1 MNPRL
6 TFQKENAMPA
16 TGCLFT
22 FYTLSPLHAG
32 SGESSAAVDL
42 AIQREKH
49 TEYPVVYSSSMKG
62 SLRWFFEC
70 KHSDSDVINR
80 IFGKEGDE
88 KGGSG
93 QVVFT
98 DAKIL
103 FFPVRSSE
111 GVFKW
116 VTCNFLIERALR
128 DLEFIGIKPSGIK
141 TTAISAMGGEAHSPY
156 TSEILLE
163 DFPVTAN
170 KAMLPALFNFLKKF
184 ADEEEVKQRL
194 IIVSNDVFK
203 TLVTT
208 ATQVIARNVLDKD
221 TKTSKNLWY
230 EEVVPADAIFYTIMR
245 PTYRDHDGGL
255 MEALANGTNGIGNQI
270 IQIGGNETIGYGF
283 VKFSDNLAPT
293 LSSISEQ
300 ASSTTSTAPATST
313 TNAGASN
320 G

>member
-1 MNPRL
+1 
-6 TFQKENAMPA
+6 MPSLSSTGA
-16 TGCLFT
+16 SPSGCLFT
-22 FYTLSPLHAG
+22 FYTLTPLHAG

-49 TEYPVVYSSSMKG
+49 TQYPVVYSSSMKG

-70 KHSDSDVINR
+70 KHSDEDLINR

-128 DLEFIGIKPSGIK
+128 DLQFIGIKPDGI
-141 TTAISAMGGEAHSPY
+141 TTTPVNAIEGSAQSAYE
-156 TSEILLE
+156 SEILLE
-163 DFPVTAN
+163 DFPITAN
-170 KAMLPALFNFLKKF
+170 KTMPTKLFNFLTKF
-184 ADEEEVKQRL
+184 ADEEDVKQRL

-203 TLVTT
+203 TLVTM
-208 ATQVIARNVLDKD
+208 ATQVIARNVLDNNK
-221 TKTSKNLWY
+221 KTSTNLWY
-230 EEVVPADAIFYTIMR
+230 EEVVPADAVFYTIML
-245 PTYRDHDGGL
+245 PAYGDNEGL
-255 MEALANGTNGIGNQI
+255 MQGLAEGANGIGNQI

-283 VKFSDNLAPT
+283 VKFSNNLAPT
-293 LSSISEQ
+293 LGSLFGQ
-300 ASSTTSTAPATST
+300 ASSTTSTAPVTSPT
-313 TNAGASN
+313 DAGVN
-320 G
+320 HG